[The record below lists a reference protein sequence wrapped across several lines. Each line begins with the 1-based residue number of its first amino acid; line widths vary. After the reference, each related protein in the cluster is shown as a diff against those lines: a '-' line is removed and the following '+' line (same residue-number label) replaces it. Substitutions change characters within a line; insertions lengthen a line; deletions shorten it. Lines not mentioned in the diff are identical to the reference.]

1 MMADLVRLLREGGY
15 SCVLQKDGE
24 VRTFR
29 RRGVIDLYTL
39 LVEDPGYMR
48 DALLA
53 DKVIGKGAAAVVA
66 TAGVK
71 EVYAEVISLPA
82 VNLLR
87 QAGISVSW
95 GERVSAIRNRAG
107 DGWCPLE
114 TACREASTAEEA
126 MPVVDGFVKRMFPGL
141 AIKVNV

>member
-1 MMADLVRLLREGGY
+1 MMADLIRLLREGGY
-15 SCVLQKDGE
+15 SCVLQKGGE
-24 VRTFR
+24 TRTFR

-39 LVEDPGYMR
+39 LAEDPDYMR

-82 VNLLR
+82 VSLLR
-87 QAGISVSW
+87 QAGVAVSW
-95 GERVSAIRNRAG
+95 GERVAAIRNRAG

-114 TACREASTAEEA
+114 TACREALTAEEA
-126 MPVVDGFVKRMFPGL
+126 MPLVDAFVKRMFPSV
-141 AIKVNV
+141 AIKANV